1 MVEALVA
8 CALVMVPLF
17 LAIPMI
23 AKYQDLKF
31 YTVQSARYA
40 AWERS
45 VWFGGAAAATMG
57 ISGSNTF
64 SNAWD
69 ANEKSDDAIRK
80 EIGKRI
86 LSETGN
92 VKFSSTSDQTSGSFA
107 GGPKRLWKDRKGT
120 ALLTSYASISNKA
133 DNGKAPG
140 VINDLLTP
148 LFQVTAVVSN
158 FTVDTKAQ
166 YTANVDLTVQEVAM
180 NTNQGLG
187 QCSGSS
193 CSASYVVT
201 NNAMKFSQ
209 KNVLVANGWSVN
221 GPGSLAEYDKEPHK
235 ITTYNQTRGLTP
247 TSLLKPSSG
256 IFKDALDVLKAISTV
271 FFPELSTLDLGRIEV
286 DRVPADRA
294 K

>member
-1 MVEALVA
+1 
-8 CALVMVPLF
+8 
-17 LAIPMI
+17 
-23 AKYQDLKF
+23 
-31 YTVQSARYA
+31 
-40 AWERS
+40 
-45 VWFGGAAAATMG
+45 
-57 ISGSNTF
+57 
-64 SNAWD
+64 
-69 ANEKSDDAIRK
+69 
-80 EIGKRI
+80 
-86 LSETGN
+86 
-92 VKFSSTSDQTSGSFA
+92 
-107 GGPKRLWKDRKGT
+107 
-120 ALLTSYASISNKA
+120 
-133 DNGKAPG
+133 
-140 VINDLLTP
+140 
-148 LFQVTAVVSN
+148 
-158 FTVDTKAQ
+158 
-166 YTANVDLTVQEVAM
+166 M